1 MRRIEQVNEILKVKL
16 ANLIARELPIENG
29 LITISYV
36 DCSPDLRVA
45 KIGISVLP
53 FNQSGKALKKLRKH
67 RSEFTNILKKE
78 IHMRQIPKFH
88 WVVDSTEKKASELE
102 KIFMQIEKER
112 EMEKEK

>member
-16 ANLIARELPIENG
+16 AGLIARELLIENG

-53 FNQSGKALKKLRKH
+53 FNQSGRALKKLRKY

-78 IHMRQIPKFH
+78 IRLRQIPKFH
-88 WVVDSTEKKASELE
+88 WEIDSTEKKASELE
-102 KIFMQIEKER
+102 EIFREIKKER
-112 EMEKEK
+112 GTKK